1 MLDRAQRRSG
11 GTISSNPATVRV
23 LATSEGDAVPA
34 TGSVQSVQEA
44 EVTLPRQRLEQLW
57 KPETLEALAQAYW
70 AYTTKLFLHLVR
82 VVYAPDSTTVVLFS
96 RRIPLLRFHAPQY
109 ETEEDGT
116 GGSVT
121 WPIDRGLLVAREGRG
136 KGALRVSIER
146 CDGDEEEATRGF
158 VELIAKVEVENFYPG
173 IRGRGRFARF
183 GAWFYAQTQ
192 LRIHVIVCNAYL
204 RSLPRLD
211 FPDIDRTGM
220 PSDQRA
226 RSGAA

>member
-1 MLDRAQRRSG
+1 MLDRSQRRSG
-11 GTISSNPATVRV
+11 GTRSPNAATVRV
-23 LATSEGDAVPA
+23 LANSEDDAVPA

-57 KPETLEALAQAYW
+57 KPEALEALARAYW

-109 ETEEDGT
+109 ETEQDGT

-136 KGALRVSIER
+136 RGQLRIRVKALGEPAGDDETTVVLVRVAVR
-146 CDGDEEEATRGF
+146 
-158 VELIAKVEVENFYPG
+158 NFYPWL
-173 IRGRGRFARF
+173 RGSGAFARF
-183 GAWFYAQTQ
+183 GAWLYSRTQ
-192 LRIHVIVCNAYL
+192 RALHVVVCNGFL
-204 RSLPRLD
+204 RSLSRLR
-211 FPDIDRTGM
+211 FPEPPVAPDAA
-220 PSDQRA
+220 PSE
-226 RSGAA
+226 RSR